1 MELNLNIFISILSIL
16 GGLISIFVTISSVYY
31 SYKSRKNKLLEA
43 QERKFQNAMASDDLT
58 TVGNFLYNTIGDFN
72 VYEYVSNIDVSKTV
86 DKYVVKLLLFIK
98 TDAELKQEIDEIK
111 EVEHITE
118 LEIPLELSEDFTKM
132 LVELDSGERWNALAR
147 LRRSIEITLN
157 EIAKANDIIIDRPSA
172 GQLLNVLIRKK
183 IIPIEA
189 MSHLKYAISVCNQAI
204 HGRDV
209 SMNEAQEAV
218 FHASI
223 GLKILKTSQ
232 T

>member
-1 MELNLNIFISILSIL
+1 M
-16 GGLISIFVTISSVYY
+16 GGLISIFVTIFSVIYY
-31 SYKSRKNKLLEA
+31 YNSRKNKLLEA
-43 QERKFQNAMASDDLT
+43 QEKKFKNAMASDDLI

-72 VYEYVSNIDVSKTV
+72 VYEYVSSIDVSKTV
-86 DKYVVKLLLFIK
+86 DKCFEKLLFFIK

-111 EVEHITE
+111 DEIEEVKYTTE
-118 LEIPLELSEDFTKM
+118 LEIPPDLFEDFTKL
-132 LVELDSGERWNALAR
+132 LVELNSGESWNALAR

-157 EIAKANDIIIDRPSA
+157 EIAEANGIIFNRLSA